1 MDASTRAD
9 AATEIQ
15 RIFSAYRAAQS
26 TDAGMLAALTDGKL
40 YELYVL
46 SQVVTDLAGRGF
58 TLRFVP
64 SSAPTGPTAATHSTL
79 KFKAS
84 PGMIKSTDSHFEVDC
99 PDHSMPPCYLFLN
112 IEFDTLGHSKNAASD
127 HSRRHEL
134 DIILTW
140 ASSGYPSHEQI
151 ALGVECKAVANFE
164 KGLVKEALGVRREL
178 SYVRGNHD
186 SIPSILGG
194 HPIKQVPA
202 SPSSE
207 FMVAFIDPKGQNYEE
222 SPKAFGIDFMHMQ
235 P

>member
-1 MDASTRAD
+1 MDATTRAD

-15 RIFSAYRAAQS
+15 RIFSAYRAAQP
-26 TDAGMLAALTDGKL
+26 TDTGMLAALTDGKL

-46 SQVVTDLAGRGF
+46 SQLVTDLAGRGF
-58 TLRFVP
+58 TLQFVP
-64 SSAPTGPTAATHSTL
+64 SVVPTGSAAAMHSTL

-84 PGMIKSTDSHFEVDC
+84 PGMIKSTDSHFEVRC
-99 PDHSMPPCYLFLN
+99 PDPSMPICYLFLN

-127 HSRRHEL
+127 NSRRHEL

-140 ASSGYPSHEQI
+140 ASSGYPTHSQI

-178 SYVRGNHD
+178 SYVQGDQD
-186 SIPSILGG
+186 SIPSQLGG
-194 HPIKQVPA
+194 HPIKMVPA
-202 SPSSE
+202 NPPSE